1 MNSRGPALHE
11 FLVANRAEVLE
22 RSREKVVGRSAPTP
36 TDSELE
42 NGLPLFLDQLIAVLR
57 GAPTEDL
64 APHPNVVASASR
76 HGGDM
81 LRRGL
86 TVGQVVQDYGSICQS
101 VTELASERYIAI
113 SAVEFQTFN
122 RCLDEAIAQAVTEYE
137 HQRDR
142 SVSSPRTAHLG
153 VLAHEMR
160 NLLTTSMLTFEALEK
175 GSVGIQGSTGALLGR
190 SLRRMR
196 ALIDRTLAEVRLEA
210 KIQTSERVAV
220 AELFEEI
227 EIVATIEARSHDV
240 QLSLD
245 AGPPDAAV
253 VVDRQI
259 LASVVAN
266 LVQNAVKFTRPRG
279 HVTIRAR
286 STSDRVL
293 IEVEDQCGGLPPGKA
308 EDLFRP
314 FEQRGPDRQ
323 GLGLGLSICLK
334 GVRANQGDIY
344 VRDLPGTGCIFT
356 VDLPRAP
363 RLDMDGGDAAASA
376 APATTLRAQA
386 RGGADLAAPRASVL
400 IADDDEDILAALRD
414 LLSSRYRITAVSD
427 GREAL
432 AALSL
437 GTFDLAIVDVQ
448 LPIVDGLHVIEECRA
463 GGEDDGPAFLVL
475 SGLSNP
481 QTKAQALAI
490 GAADYMTKPFEPD
503 ELLARMARILATVA
517 REASLLA
524 DAMTDSLTGLANYR
538 SFSQSLARELERS
551 LRYKLPLSLLTLDLD
566 NLKII
571 NDQHGHDAG
580 DEAIRVVAGVL
591 TGAVRKFELVARQ
604 GGDEFAVIVPNAS
617 ASDAGQLAERLR
629 EAIGAQVV
637 FGQKLSASIG
647 LASWETNGRQGRR
660 LEAAAFVKAS
670 DEALYRAK
678 RAGRDRVESNAM

>member
-22 RSREKVVGRSAPTP
+22 RSRAKIAGRSVPTP
-36 TDSELE
+36 TDAELK
-42 NGLPLFLDQLIAVLR
+42 NGLPLFLDQLIGILR
-57 GAPTEDL
+57 DNPEDL
-64 APHPNVVASASR
+64 AVHANVGASATL
-76 HGGDM
+76 HGGDL

-101 VTELASERYIAI
+101 ITELASERYLAI

-142 SVSSPRTAHLG
+142 SVGSPRTAHLG
-153 VLAHEMR
+153 VLADEMR
-160 NLLTTSMLTFEALEK
+160 NLLTTAMLTFEALEK
-175 GSVGIQGSTGALLGR
+175 GSVGIQGSTGTLLGR

-196 ALIDRTLAEVRLEA
+196 ALIDRTLADVRLEA
-210 KIQTSERVAV
+210 KIQTFERVAV

-227 EIVATIEARSHDV
+227 EIVATVEARNHDV
-240 QLSLD
+240 QLSID
-245 AGPPDAAV
+245 MGASDIAV
-253 VVDRQI
+253 EVDRQI
-259 LASVVAN
+259 LASVIAN
-266 LVQNAVKFTRPRG
+266 LVQNAFRFTRPRG

-308 EDLFRP
+308 ENLFRP
-314 FEQRGPDRQ
+314 FEQRGADRK
-323 GLGLGLSICLK
+323 GLGLGLAICLK

-344 VRDLPGTGCIFT
+344 VRDLPGAGCVFT

-363 RLDMDGGDAAASA
+363 RLDVEGPQSSAGPSITSRPHASDSA
-376 APATTLRAQA
+376 DVVALR
-386 RGGADLAAPRASVL
+386 PSVL
-400 IADDDEDILAALRD
+400 IADDDEDILAGLKD
-414 LLSSRYRITAVSD
+414 LLSARYRITTVSD
-427 GREAL
+427 GSQAL
-432 AALSL
+432 SALSL
-437 GTFDLAIVDVQ
+437 STFDLAIVDVQ
-448 LPIVDGLHVIEECRA
+448 LPIVDGLQVITNSRA
-463 GGEDDGPAFLVL
+463 AGDHGAPAFLVL
-475 SGLSNP
+475 SGLSDP
-481 QTKAQALAI
+481 HTKARALAL
-490 GAADYMTKPFEPD
+490 GAVDYMTKPFEPD

-551 LRYKLPLSLLTLDLD
+551 RRYNLPLSLITLDLD
-566 NLKII
+566 NMKVI

-580 DEAIRVVAGVL
+580 NDAIRLVAEVL

-604 GGDEFAVIVPNAS
+604 GGDEFAVIVPNTS
-617 ASDAGQLAERLR
+617 ASDAGRLAERLR
-629 EAIGAQVV
+629 EAIGARAIV
-637 FGQKLSASIG
+637 GQKLSASIG
-647 LASWETNGRQGRR
+647 LASWETNGREGRQ

-678 RAGRDRVESNAM
+678 RAGRDRVESNTL

>member
-22 RSREKVVGRSAPTP
+22 RARAKVVGRSAPTP
-36 TDSELE
+36 TDAELK
-42 NGLPLFLDQLIAVLR
+42 NGLPLFLDQLIGVLR
-57 GAPTEDL
+57 DAPTEDH
-64 APHPNVVASASR
+64 AAHPNVVASAIL
-76 HGGDM
+76 HGEDL

-101 VTELASERYIAI
+101 VTELASERYVAI

-142 SVSSPRTAHLG
+142 SINSPGTAHLG

-210 KIQTSERVAV
+210 KVQMSERVAV

-227 EIVATIEARSHDV
+227 EIVAAVEARSRGV
-240 QLSLD
+240 QMSID
-245 AGPPDAAV
+245 AGPSDAAV

-259 LASVVAN
+259 LASVVVN
-266 LVQNAVKFTRPRG
+266 LVQNAVKFTRPTG

-286 STSDRVL
+286 ATSDRVL

-308 EDLFRP
+308 EDLFLP
-314 FEQRGPDRQ
+314 FEQRGTDRK

-334 GVRANQGDIY
+334 GVRANQGEIH
-344 VRDLPGTGCIFT
+344 VRDLPGAGCIFT
-356 VDLPRAP
+356 VDLPKAP
-363 RLDMDGGDAAASA
+363 RLDVEGAGAN
-376 APATTLRAQA
+376 APVTSPTTSPRA
-386 RGGADLAAPRASVL
+386 RDDADLVLPTAAVL
-400 IADDDEDILAALRD
+400 IADDDEDILSALKD
-414 LLSSRYRITAVSD
+414 LLASRYRITAVSD

-432 AALSL
+432 AALSQS
-437 GTFDLAIVDVQ
+437 TFDLAIVDVQ
-448 LPIVDGLHVIEECRA
+448 LPLVDGLQIIQKRRA
-463 GGEDDGPAFLVL
+463 GGDGDGPAFLVL
-475 SGLSNP
+475 SGLSDP
-481 QTKAQALAI
+481 QTKAQALAL
-490 GAADYMTKPFEPD
+490 GAADYMTKPFEKD

-538 SFSQSLARELERS
+538 SFSQNLARELERS
-551 LRYKLPLSLLTLDLD
+551 LRYKLPLSLITLDLD
-566 NLKII
+566 NLKVI
-571 NDQHGHDAG
+571 NDQHGHDGG

-604 GGDEFAVIVPNAS
+604 GGDEFAVIVPNTS
-617 ASDAGQLAERLR
+617 AADAGQLAERLR

-637 FGQKLSASIG
+637 FGQKLSASLG
-647 LASWETNGRQGRR
+647 LASWETNGRQGHR
-660 LEAAAFVKAS
+660 LEAAALVKAS

-678 RAGRDRVESNAM
+678 RAGRDRVETCAL